1 MTTIPNKVGLV
12 ILTIFWSA
20 MAGLTVYALGTNG
33 TRIDTTIDQRPGG
46 CSPPLTDPGVSREP
60 EEPEEDVRSP
70 LQTLLQIKKGAE
82 EWRTSR

>member
-12 ILTIFWSA
+12 ILAIFWSA

-46 CSPPLTDPGVSREP
+46 CSPPLPSSRIPREP

-70 LQTLLQIKKGAE
+70 LQTLFQIKKGAE
-82 EWRTSR
+82 EWMLED